1 MGKFHHLPKRDVA
14 ILKRKL
20 STLQRYLG
28 GIKYMTRLP
37 DIVIVLDQQKEYIA
51 LRECAI
57 LGIPTISLV
66 DTNCDPDLANISIPA
81 NDDTMTSI
89 RLILNKLVFSI
100 CEGRSLDEALATRE
114 DGSVVLTDGLI
125 VALEIAVVQVDKIMD
140 SECRELFFAA
150 ATCVLSHIHLC
161 KFGFHLSSV
170 ILSVPAEARDHAAK
184 AVKGPVEALVRRFTR
199 VAAPSSQGAAEA
211 DDASDVDNQPP
222 TEGAT
227 GGGSS

>member
-28 GIKYMTRLP
+28 GIKYMMRLP

-100 CEGRSLDEALATRE
+100 CEGRSLYIRN
-114 DGSVVLTDGLI
+114 
-125 VALEIAVVQVDKIMD
+125 
-140 SECRELFFAA
+140 R
-150 ATCVLSHIHLC
+150 
-161 KFGFHLSSV
+161 
-170 ILSVPAEARDHAAK
+170 
-184 AVKGPVEALVRRFTR
+184 
-199 VAAPSSQGAAEA
+199 
-211 DDASDVDNQPP
+211 
-222 TEGAT
+222 
-227 GGGSS
+227 